1 MNIAFL
7 HLHWGGGSY
16 KGKRYKSYS
25 LARSVRKNGK
35 NNHKPEIKLGK
46 LTDDEVMWWKKLLR
60 VLKNP
65 SSVITTLE
73 DIVTKTHYSF
83 CDLAVVDKFWDYW
96 KLDKAFKDANGRE
109 CDIPLAA
116 VAKILTVN
124 RCVAPE
130 SKSAVAKWFKRT
142 ALPQMMNITPDKVN
156 KSRIFRELKRIEAN
170 KENICDH
177 LLSEYEKRSA
187 SGLKQVYYDLSS
199 TTFSGTKC
207 IISKYGHC
215 KEGFQTHV
223 VLALLVTE
231 EGLPFYWEVLPG
243 GTADAKTVEWLL
255 EKCRDKFKKLNITA
269 VFDRGFVSDENLAKF
284 EAAGIKYI
292 SAMDRNQLPGVC
304 GDQIKFEKFSKFT
317 PENIKER
324 IKTERIFTEMNST
337 TYYREI
343 KVENG
348 RRYILCFNPQ
358 LFIDQRNARDKS
370 IELFEN
376 EIIPELNEELARA
389 QKSRAYVATANKFR
403 KLMAKCKISAF
414 TEVELKPLTINENN
428 REIGS
433 FQGKTRI
440 DSEKKRAVSQ
450 MDGFWMLITNLSE
463 KNGEEKFIVSSE
475 DALRPYREKV
485 IIEDAF
491 RDMKSFVEIAPVYV
505 WLENHI
511 KAHYTICVLAYLMN
525 RTITNLLKKNRSE
538 LSEDIKT
545 HIGAY
550 KELKECSVDEIY
562 VKNLDQNNYCVTEL
576 TKKQK
581 DIGSF
586 SK

>member
-1 MNIAFL
+1 
-7 HLHWGGGSY
+7 
-16 KGKRYKSYS
+16 
-25 LARSVRKNGK
+25 
-35 NNHKPEIKLGK
+35 
-46 LTDDEVMWWKKLLR
+46 
-60 VLKNP
+60 
-65 SSVITTLE
+65 
-73 DIVTKTHYSF
+73 
-83 CDLAVVDKFWDYW
+83 
-96 KLDKAFKDANGRE
+96 
-109 CDIPLAA
+109 
-116 VAKILTVN
+116 
-124 RCVAPE
+124 
-130 SKSAVAKWFKRT
+130 
-142 ALPQMMNITPDKVN
+142 
-156 KSRIFRELKRIEAN
+156 
-170 KENICDH
+170 
-177 LLSEYEKRSA
+177 
-187 SGLKQVYYDLSS
+187 
-199 TTFSGTKC
+199 
-207 IISKYGHC
+207 
-215 KEGFQTHV
+215 
-223 VLALLVTE
+223 
-231 EGLPFYWEVLPG
+231 
-243 GTADAKTVEWLL
+243 
-255 EKCRDKFKKLNITA
+255 
-269 VFDRGFVSDENLAKF
+269 
-284 EAAGIKYI
+284 
-292 SAMDRNQLPGVC
+292 
-304 GDQIKFEKFSKFT
+304 
-317 PENIKER
+317 
-324 IKTERIFTEMNST
+324 MNST

-581 DIGSF
+581 DILQRLGAGGLANVNGLLRKFRENISENDD
-586 SK
+586 